1 MNNFEWLN
9 SPMFKNML
17 ITSIFAM
24 LLSSSAIA
32 QTKDAAVCN
41 VADFKMLALATNDEQ
56 AREKSV
62 TDWLVKFGKVCAADQ
77 IVYIRGNLAP
87 WLGTA
92 NTMKV
97 NQSIE
102 TLLADKRVTQKNY
115 DADTSELEKNKNNT
129 PANKPQTE
137 TMSTRR

>member
-1 MNNFEWLN
+1 
-9 SPMFKNML
+9 MFKSML
-17 ITSIFAM
+17 TTSIFAM
-24 LLSSSAIA
+24 LLGSSAIA

-77 IVYIRGNLAP
+77 IVFIRANLAP

-115 DADTSELEKNKNNT
+115 DADTSELDKNNT
-129 PANKPQTE
+129 TPNKPQPE

>member
-1 MNNFEWLN
+1 
-9 SPMFKNML
+9 
-17 ITSIFAM
+17 
-24 LLSSSAIA
+24 
-32 QTKDAAVCN
+32 
-41 VADFKMLALATNDEQ
+41 
-56 AREKSV
+56 
-62 TDWLVKFGKVCAADQ
+62 VKFGKVCAADQ
-77 IVYIRGNLAP
+77 IVFIRANLAP

-115 DADTSELEKNKNNT
+115 DADTSELEKNKNNM

-137 TMSTRR
+137 TMSTKR